1 MDRFDLE
8 VKFATDEA
16 GTLTGYASVFEGEP
30 DSYGDVIARGAFTRS
45 LAEHKAAGSAPLLLW
60 QHDPSEPI
68 GVWLALREDATGLHV
83 TGKLILET
91 RRGQE
96 AYALL
101 KAGALNGLSIG
112 FRTRA
117 SERRNGG
124 GRVLQDLELIEISL
138 VSIPAATRAR
148 VTGVKAAQADQP
160 AAMGAASTRK
170 INMTVETKAPA
181 PEAGNDGKDVES
193 RVGALEETVAGID
206 TRLASVEDAVGNVA
220 KSAERIEQKLNRPG
234 AIEARAEPGK
244 IEAKAFG
251 SFLRYGREAL
261 PVDEVKALR
270 VADDTAGG
278 YLAPADFAAEVVK
291 GIVERSPIRQ
301 AARVGT
307 TSSGEVILPK
317 RTGQPTGHWVGET
330 EDRTETGATYGQIEI
345 PIHEMACYVD
355 VSQRLLEDA
364 AVNVEGEVAFDL
376 AEEFG
381 RLEALAFMQGN
392 GVKKP
397 LGVMEAAGVAYTHTG
412 NASTLGS
419 DPAGTLIDAFY
430 ALPAFYRNRAAWMMN
445 GGTLAAIRKLKDAG
459 TGAFLWQ
466 PALTAGQPET
476 ILGRPVIED
485 PTMDDVGSAAEPIV
499 LGDFAS
505 AYRIYDRVA
514 LSVMRDPYTVAT
526 SGKVRFHARRRVGGG
541 VVLAEAL
548 RKIRCATS

>member
-16 GTLTGYASVFEGEP
+16 GTLSGYASVFEGDP

-83 TGKLILET
+83 SGRLILET

-138 VSIPAATRAR
+138 VSIPAASRAR
-148 VTGVKAAQADQP
+148 VTGVKAAQADNP
-160 AAMGAASTRK
+160 AAMGAANHRSL
-170 INMTVETKAPA
+170 NMTVETKAPA
-181 PEAGNDGKDVES
+181 PEAGTEGNDVES

-206 TRLASVEDAVGNVA
+206 TRLAAVEESVGNVA

-234 AIEARAEPGK
+234 AIEAKAEPAK

-251 SFLRYGREAL
+251 GFLRQGREAL
-261 PVDEVKALR
+261 SADEVKALR
-270 VADDTAGG
+270 VSDDTAGG
-278 YLAPADFAAEVVK
+278 YLAPDDFVAQVVK
-291 GIVERSPIRQ
+291 GIVEVSPVRQ
-301 AARVGT
+301 AARVGS
-307 TSSGEVILPK
+307 TSSGSVILPK
-317 RTGQPTGHWVGET
+317 RTGRPTAHWVGET
-330 EDRTETGATYGQIEI
+330 EARTETGSTYGQVEI
-345 PIHEMACYVD
+345 PVHEMACYVD
-355 VSQRLLEDA
+355 VSLRLLEDA
-364 AVNVEGEVAFDL
+364 AVNVEAEVSGDL

-381 RLEALAFMQGN
+381 RLEGAAFVN
-392 GVKKP
+392 GDGTKKP
-397 LGVMEAAGVAYTHTG
+397 VGVMADGNVAYTPTG

-419 DPAGTLIDAFY
+419 APADTLITLMY
-430 ALPAFYRNRAAWMMN
+430 AMPAFYRNSGAWMMN
-445 GGTLAAIRKLKDAG
+445 GNTLAEIRKLKDG
-459 TGAFLWQ
+459 DGRFLWQ
-466 PALTAGQPET
+466 PSYQEGQPET
-476 ILGRPVIED
+476 ILGRPVIEAPD
-485 PTMDDVGSAAEPIV
+485 MDDVGAAAEPIIF
-499 LGDFAS
+499 GDFNR
-505 AYRIYDRVA
+505 AYRIYDRLA
-514 LSVMRDPYTVAT
+514 LSVMRDPYSQAT
-526 SGKVRFHARRRVGGG
+526 SGLVRFHARRRVGGG
-541 VVLAEAL
+541 VVLSEAL
-548 RKIRCATS
+548 RKLKCATS